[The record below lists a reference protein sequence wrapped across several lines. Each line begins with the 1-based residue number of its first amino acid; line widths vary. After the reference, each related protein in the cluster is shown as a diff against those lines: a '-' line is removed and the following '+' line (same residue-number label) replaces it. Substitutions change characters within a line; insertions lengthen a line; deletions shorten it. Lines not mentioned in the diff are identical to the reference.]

1 MNRILRGSL
10 IAGVIWTVAL
20 VRAADAV
27 PLSVR
32 IYNYAEVPEPVLETA
47 QGEAIRIF
55 LQAGIEVSWLP
66 CARSDEEF
74 AEAPHKFAACAQA
87 VNAIIVRIQ
96 PKSLDGG
103 AAHPRSAFAGAGE
116 ERVEVLYD
124 RLQELSADQ
133 HFRGLILGHVMAHEL
148 GHLLLGEQSHSSQGI
163 MVPTS
168 RAKELLHAQKGLLL
182 FTPQQAER
190 MRHRAGGNR
199 TTNRGGYANSFR

>member
-1 MNRILRGSL
+1 MNRILR
-10 IAGVIWTVAL
+10 VIWTVAL

-32 IYNYAEVPEPVLETA
+32 IYNYAEVPEPILVAA
-47 QGEAIRIF
+47 QAEAIRIF
-55 LQAGIEVSWLP
+55 SDAGIEVSWLP
-66 CARSDEEF
+66 CASSDEEF
-74 AEAPHKFAACAQA
+74 TEAPHKFAACAQA

-96 PKSLDGG
+96 PKSSEGR
-103 AAHPRSAFAGAGE
+103 AARPHSTVAGAGE

-148 GHLLLGEQSHSSQGI
+148 GHLLLGEQSHASRGI
-163 MVPTS
+163 MAPTF
-168 RAKELLHAQKGLLL
+168 RAKELLRAQKGQLL

-190 MRHRAGGNR
+190 MRDRAREQRHR
-199 TTNRGGYANSFR
+199 

>member
-1 MNRILRGSL
+1 MNRILRGSF
-10 IAGVIWTVAL
+10 IAGVIWTAAL

-32 IYNYAEVPEPVLETA
+32 IYNYADVPEPVLETA
-47 QGEAIRIF
+47 QAEAIRIF

-66 CARSDEEF
+66 CAGSDEEF

-96 PKSLDGG
+96 PKSLDGRD
-103 AAHPRSAFAGAGE
+103 ARPRSALAGAGQ

-124 RLQELSADQ
+124 RLQEFSEDQ
-133 HFRGLILGHVMAHEL
+133 SFNRGLILGHVMAHEL

-163 MVPTS
+163 MVPTF
-168 RAKELLHAQKGLLL
+168 RVKELLRAQKGQLL
-182 FTPQQAER
+182 FTPQQAEK
-190 MRHRAGGNR
+190 MRDRAREQPHR
-199 TTNRGGYANSFR
+199 